1 MSLTDVREDR
11 LVVSLPE
18 DRYFRLEKSETYA
31 KVKAHALTE
40 VDFGWVKD
48 GGDGLWLMELKD
60 YGGNR
65 PSIASAG
72 QKLRNRLPKNI
83 AHAVLLVS
91 STWAETPFGLNLRQD
106 LEDTFPDFPDEAMP
120 IRAVAVINVG
130 TVDPSSFWAL
140 TTALRSALSA
150 FDLEMVAA
158 LPASSN
164 RLEEELGIEIQYDP
178 PE

>member
-18 DRYFRLEKSETYA
+18 DRYFRLEKSWTYA

-40 VDFGWVKD
+40 VDFGWMND
-48 GGDGLWLMELKD
+48 EEEGLWLMELKD
-60 YGGNR
+60 YGANR
-65 PSIASAG
+65 PSVASVQ
-72 QKLRNRLPKNI
+72 QKLRNQLPKNI

-91 STWAETPFGLNLRQD
+91 STWAGTPFGLNLRQD
-106 LEDTFPDFPDEAMP
+106 LEDTFLEFPDEAVP

-130 TVDPSSFWAL
+130 NVDPSSFWAL

-150 FDLEMVAA
+150 FDLEKVAV
-158 LPASSN
+158 LPASSS
-164 RLEEELGIEIQYDP
+164 RVEEDLGIEIQYDP
-178 PE
+178 E

>member
-1 MSLTDVREDR
+1 MSLTDVQEDR

-48 GGDGLWLMELKD
+48 GEDGLWLMELKD
-60 YGGNR
+60 YGENR
-65 PSIASAG
+65 PSIASAH

-91 STWAETPFGLNLRQD
+91 SLALFSCGPYFYPLSVFSPFHRFL
-106 LEDTFPDFPDEAMP
+106 F
-120 IRAVAVINVG
+120 
-130 TVDPSSFWAL
+130 
-140 TTALRSALSA
+140 
-150 FDLEMVAA
+150 
-158 LPASSN
+158 
-164 RLEEELGIEIQYDP
+164 
-178 PE
+178 